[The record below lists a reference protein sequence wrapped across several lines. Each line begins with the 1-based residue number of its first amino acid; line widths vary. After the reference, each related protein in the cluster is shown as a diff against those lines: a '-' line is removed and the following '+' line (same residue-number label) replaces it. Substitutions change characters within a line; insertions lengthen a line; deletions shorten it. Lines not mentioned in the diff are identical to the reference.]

1 MKSLFSKSIFIFL
14 LLLSSQYTTHAQ
26 QNLLEKK
33 IKLNLTQSTIPD
45 ALAYISDQ
53 AGCTF
58 SYSSSSLPSNIR
70 ISTAQQEIT
79 LAAALKEIFGSRL
92 EKLQLQG
99 TNILIVLKKASGSI
113 TGFVKTSDGKPAQ
126 FVSISIKGLTGTT
139 VDKDGHYLL
148 KNIPEGSYKLIATL
162 VGLNPQSR
170 QIKIIA
176 NQTEEL
182 NFTLTESGEQLN
194 EVMVKASKPNKF
206 AEKESENIA
215 RLPIKNLENPQVYQ
229 VVTQAIMKEQM
240 LTSYAEAFQN
250 VAGISTSNILNTRGT
265 SFFLRGFASPPSMRN
280 GMAAPAWAESIE
292 PVNVERV
299 EILKGPSATL
309 FGSTQTSFGGAV
321 NNVTKKPFAGTGG
334 EVAYSLGSWN
344 LSRLTLDYN
353 TPLNKDTTLLFRING
368 ARHWSD
374 TFQDFGFQ
382 HSYAVAPSLLY
393 KPNSRLTLALE
404 AEINNYKG
412 TMWAWTGFGE
422 DVTIKNIKDLK
433 IPYNRSVTGDQLLQQ
448 WTSSSVYAKADYKI
462 SDQWTSSSNVI
473 QSIYHRSEFYG
484 MNNNLWK
491 NDSTIVR
498 EIFGNFPATVSTYQ
512 IQQNFNGD
520 FKIGPI
526 RNRIVL
532 GIDVF
537 MTKDNRTFKSGPDPD
552 HSRYTDEVIMNDP
565 SSAVNVSKDKVLA
578 FFAPYPMS
586 SNIARTN
593 TYSVYASDVV
603 NITDRLLAMLSLRID
618 RFDNK
623 KLIINGVTNAKGD
636 YKQTALSPK
645 LGVVYQV
652 VKDQVSV
659 FGNYMNGFT
668 NNQPQQ
674 NAQNEMITYKP
685 SQANQWEGGVK
696 MDLFQHKLSANLSY
710 YNISVKDALRW
721 NAFPPTQDGTQYSR
735 GFEAE
740 IIANPLPGLNITA
753 GYGYNKSKY
762 VKADEIL
769 EGKSLGAP
777 KNVANFWISYKV
789 QEGKA
794 EGLGFGF
801 GGNYVSEVF
810 IINPIVIPSYTLL
823 NAAAFYEVSKYKIGF
838 KVNNLTNQKYW
849 SWDHVTG
856 QPLRNFVLNVA
867 YKF

>member
-1 MKSLFSKSIFIFL
+1 MKSFFTRSIFIFIL
-14 LLLSSQYTTHAQ
+14 ALSSYGTSRAQ
-26 QNLLEKK
+26 QGLLEKK
-33 IKLNLTQSTIPD
+33 IKLSLNQSTIPD

-58 SYSSSSLPSNIR
+58 SYSSSSLSSDIR
-70 ISTAQQEIT
+70 INTQHQEIS
-79 LAAALKEIFGSRL
+79 LSGALKEIFGNRL
-92 EKLQLQG
+92 EKLQVQG
-99 TNILIVLKKASGSI
+99 SSVLIVLKKASGSVS
-113 TGFVKTSDGKPAQ
+113 GLVKTSDGQPAK

-139 VDKDGHYLL
+139 VDKDGRYLL
-148 KNIPEGSYKLIATL
+148 KNIPEGSYKIIASL
-162 VGLNPQSR
+162 VGLNSQSK
-170 QIKIIA
+170 QVQVKA
-176 NQTEEL
+176 NETEEIS
-182 NFTLTESGEQLN
+182 FTLTESGEQLS
-194 EVMVKASKPNKF
+194 EVIVKANKPNKF

-280 GMAAPAWAESIE
+280 GMAAPGWAESIE
-292 PVNVERV
+292 PVNIERV

-309 FGSTQTSFGGAV
+309 FGNIQSSYGGAV
-321 NNVTKKPFAGTGG
+321 NNVTKKPFAGTAG
-334 EVAYSLGSWN
+334 EVGYSLGSWN
-344 LSRLTLDYN
+344 LSRLTVDYN
-353 TPLNKDTTLLFRING
+353 TPLNKDTTLLFRINA

-374 TFQDFGFQ
+374 TFQDYGFQ

-404 AEINNYKG
+404 VEMNNYKG

-433 IPYNRSVTGDQLLQQ
+433 TPYNRSVTGDQLLQE
-448 WTSSSVYAKADYKI
+448 WISSSVYAKADYKL
-462 SDQWTSSSNVI
+462 SHQWTSSTNLI

-491 NDSTIVR
+491 NDSTLVR
-498 EIFGNFPATVSTYQ
+498 EIFGNSPATVSTYQ

-520 FKIGPI
+520 FKLGKM
-526 RNRIVL
+526 RNRMVF

-537 MTKDNRTFKSGPDPD
+537 MTKDNRTFKTGPDPQ

-565 SSAVNVSKDKVLA
+565 SSAVNVSKEKVLA
-578 FFAPYPMS
+578 FFAPYPMD
-586 SNIARTN
+586 NNVARLN
-593 TYSVYASDVV
+593 TYSIYASDVI
-603 NITDRLLAMLSLRID
+603 NITDKLLAMLSLRVD

-623 KLIINGVTNAKGD
+623 KRVVNGVPEATGD

-645 LGVVYQV
+645 FGVVYQL
-652 VKDQVSV
+652 VKDQVSI

-674 NAQNEMITYKP
+674 NAQNEMVTYKP

-696 MDLFQHKLSANLSY
+696 TDLFQHKLSLHLSY

-721 NAFPPTQDGTQYSR
+721 TVSPPAQDGTQYSR
-735 GFEAE
+735 GFETE
-740 IIANPLPGLNITA
+740 VIANPLPGLNISA

-762 VKADEIL
+762 VKAEETL

-777 KNVANFWISYKV
+777 KNVANFWISYKLP
-789 QEGKA
+789 EGKA

-801 GGNYVSEVF
+801 GGNYVSDVF

-823 NAAAFYEVSKYKIGF
+823 NAAVFYDVSKYKIGL
-838 KVNNLTNQKYW
+838 KVNNLTSQKYW

-856 QPLRNFVLNVA
+856 QPPRNFVLNLA